1 MPKKYTIEI
10 DIPNGK
16 EIDFEK
22 STLTNVVF
30 KDMKPIIKWNDMYWG
45 VEINADGEHFIIDGK
60 SPTAVCNR
68 YAAKRYASEPNYTW
82 KLPTINQLKVI
93 AKYFD
98 EIDNVITDN
107 NGFNLVNGRYWTCEN
122 EDEFNTRYVVISNGH
137 NDNGFTGSDNNR
149 VSSYVR
155 SVCPL

>member
-1 MPKKYTIEI
+1 MSKKYTIEI

-22 STLTNVVF
+22 STLTNLVF
-30 KDMKPIIKWNDMYWG
+30 KDMKPIIKWNDMYGG

-60 SPTAVCNR
+60 SPTAVCNW
-68 YAAKRYASEPNYTW
+68 YAAKRYASEPNDIW

-107 NGFNLVNGRYWTCEN
+107 SGFNLVNGWHWACE
-122 EDEFNTRYVVISNGH
+122 EKDEFRAWGVSINFGDTISTKRNLG
-137 NDNGFTGSDNNR
+137 
-149 VSSYVR
+149 YVR

>member
-45 VEINADGEHFIIDGK
+45 VEINADGEHFIIDA
-60 SPTAVCNR
+60 SNPTTVCNW
-68 YAAKRYASEPNYTW
+68 YAVKRYASEPIDNW

-93 AKYFD
+93 EKYFD

-107 NGFNLVNGRYWTCEN
+107 NGFNLVKGWYWSCE
-122 EDEFNTRYVVISNGH
+122 EKDEFCAWGVSMNFGDTITTKSNLG
-137 NDNGFTGSDNNR
+137 
-149 VSSYVR
+149 YVR

>member
-1 MPKKYTIEI
+1 MSKKYTIEI

-22 STLTNVVF
+22 STLTSIVF
-30 KDMKPIIKWNDMYWG
+30 KDMKPIIKWNDMYGG
-45 VEINADGEHFIIDGK
+45 VEINADGEHFIIGGK
-60 SPTAVCNR
+60 NPTAVCNW
-68 YAAKRYASEPNYTW
+68 YTAKRYASEPNDIW

-98 EIDNVITDN
+98 EINNVITNN
-107 NGFNLVNGRYWTCEN
+107 NGFNLVDGWYWTCE
-122 EDEFNTRYVVISNGH
+122 EKDEFCAWSV
-137 NDNGFTGSDNNR
+137 DMSDGEECGNENKNH
-149 VSSYVR
+149 YYIYMR